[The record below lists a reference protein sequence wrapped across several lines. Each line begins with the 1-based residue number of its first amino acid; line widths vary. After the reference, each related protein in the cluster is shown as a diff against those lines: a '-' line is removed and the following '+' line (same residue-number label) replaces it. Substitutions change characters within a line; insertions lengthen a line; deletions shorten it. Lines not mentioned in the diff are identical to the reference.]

1 MIKREVPYISYQD
14 FLLKVLEMA
23 EFLTYHRK
31 KILVAFVI
39 SALLM
44 TGLCGQLGFLM
55 IARSDHYSKMA
66 DALHERER
74 TIKASRGEIVDRNG
88 TVIAANRTVCT
99 VSVIHNQVTEPEKVI
114 RELVRI
120 LELPEPE
127 VRKKVEKWSSR
138 EIIRTNVEKSVGDQI
153 MNLGL
158 SGVKVDEDYKRYY
171 PYGSLAS
178 KVLGFTGADN
188 QGIIGLEVMYE
199 RYLKGRDG
207 LILTTSDAKGTELQ
221 NAAEE
226 RVEPVPGNTLTVSLD
241 VNIQKYAE
249 QAAYQVMEKKG
260 AKAVSV
266 IVMNP
271 RNGEIYAMV
280 NVPEFDLNDP
290 FTLNVESGGLTG
302 TELQDARNK
311 MWRNRC
317 INDTYEPGSTFKII
331 TAAAGLEA
339 GVVHL
344 DDRFSCPGFRI
355 VEDRK
360 IRCHKIGGHGGETFL
375 QGAMNSCNPVFIDV
389 GARLGVDS
397 FYHYFEQFGLLGKTG
412 IDLPGEAATIMHKKE
427 NMGLVEL
434 ATVSFGQSFQ
444 ITTIRLAAT
453 VCSLINGGQKI
464 TPHCGVEVRED
475 DGTLLETLSYKEGKQ
490 IVSEQVSKTMR
501 MILEKVVSEGG
512 GKKAYIEGY
521 HIGGKTATSETL
533 PRSANKY
540 ISSFLGFVP
549 AEDPRILGICIINNP
564 QGVYYGG
571 TDICNGEFCGNT
583 ILCALH
589 TPIDDF
595 EDKNS
600 GDFISEMGVIV
611 GKLAAYLGCRNFPP
625 YNYDDIN
632 NIVIYKD
639 YHFYHNCPLV
649 LKNDVGFVLFSI
661 LCNINYAIKFVE
673 NYFVENI
680 PQKFK
685 FAYLQYYYLCDFI
698 REMNELLNTKL
709 ELNSSLKNRNIRNCL
724 AHYGLGQFMKETD
737 IDKED
742 ILKGITVKAFNMEY
756 YHCKELLYDY
766 LNKLAIQI
774 KYKIF

>member
-1 MIKREVPYISYQD
+1 
-14 FLLKVLEMA
+14 MA
-23 EFLTYHRK
+23 EFLTHHRK
-31 KILVAFVI
+31 KLFIVFLI
-39 SALLM
+39 SVLLM
-44 TGLCGQLGFLM
+44 VGLCAQLGFLM

-66 DALHERER
+66 DELHKRER
-74 TIKASRGEIVDRNG
+74 TIKAARGEIVDRNG

-444 ITTIRLAAT
+444 ITPIQLITTAASI
-453 VCSLINGGQKI
+453 VNGGRRV
-464 TPHCGVEVRED
+464 TPHFGVRVIRS
-475 DGTLLETLSYKEGKQ
+475 DGGAVKELSYPQGKQ
-490 IVSEQVSKTMR
+490 ILSSEISASMRYVLEQVVAEGSGKR
-501 MILEKVVSEGG
+501 AALEGFR
-512 GKKAYIEGY
+512 
-521 HIGGKTATSETL
+521 IGGKTATSEKL
-533 PRSANKY
+533 PRSLKKY
-540 ISSFLGFVP
+540 ISSFLGFAP
-549 AEDPRILGICIINNP
+549 ADDPRVMALITIDEP
-564 QGVYYGG
+564 QGIYYGG
-571 TDICNGEFCGNT
+571 TIAAPVIGELFKN
-583 ILCALH
+583 IL
-589 TPIDDF
+589 PY
-595 EDKNS
+595 
-600 GDFISEMGVIV
+600 MG
-611 GKLAAYLGCRNFPP
+611 
-625 YNYDDIN
+625 
-632 NIVIYKD
+632 
-639 YHFYHNCPLV
+639 
-649 LKNDVGFVLFSI
+649 
-661 LCNINYAIKFVE
+661 
-673 NYFVENI
+673 
-680 PQKFK
+680 
-685 FAYLQYYYLCDFI
+685 I
-698 REMNELLNTKL
+698 RPEP
-709 ELNSSLKNRNIRNCL
+709 
-724 AHYGLGQFMKETD
+724 
-737 IDKED
+737 
-742 ILKGITVKAFNMEY
+742 KAG
-756 YHCKELLYDY
+756 
-766 LNKLAIQI
+766 
-774 KYKIF
+774 